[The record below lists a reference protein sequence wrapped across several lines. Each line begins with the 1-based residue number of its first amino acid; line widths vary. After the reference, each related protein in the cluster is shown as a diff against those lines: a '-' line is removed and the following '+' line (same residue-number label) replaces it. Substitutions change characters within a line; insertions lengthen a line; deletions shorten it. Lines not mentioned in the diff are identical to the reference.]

1 MKNAFLFFAVQFFRD
16 QKFRIWYFSKPVV
29 ICLLACLMDGVLF
42 YFLLMLIMLN
52 EFKNLSDDVFGMS
65 ITN

>member
-1 MKNAFLFFAVQFFRD
+1 
-16 QKFRIWYFSKPVV
+16 
-29 ICLLACLMDGVLF
+29 MDGVVLF